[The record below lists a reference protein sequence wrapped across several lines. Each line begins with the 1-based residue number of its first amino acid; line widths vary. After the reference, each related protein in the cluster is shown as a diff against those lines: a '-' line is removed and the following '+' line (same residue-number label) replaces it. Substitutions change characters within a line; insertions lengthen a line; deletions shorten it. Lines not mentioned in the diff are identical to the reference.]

1 MSSLEEKLEGIE
13 QKIKKLIAQNVQFK
27 EICEDLLNVRRRLEK
42 ENGELK
48 KKLVEQE
55 TEISDLTTRA
65 QELKLA
71 YQEDNEETKK
81 RINQYIQDIDNSIE
95 WLKQL

>member
-42 ENGELK
+42 ENEALK

-55 TEISDLTTRA
+55 TEISDLLAQA